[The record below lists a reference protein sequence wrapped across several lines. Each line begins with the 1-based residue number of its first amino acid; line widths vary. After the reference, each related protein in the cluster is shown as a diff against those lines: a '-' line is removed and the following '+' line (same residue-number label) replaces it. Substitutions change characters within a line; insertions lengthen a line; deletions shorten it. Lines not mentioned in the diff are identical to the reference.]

1 MKIRLAVLG
10 ALMGVTAACA
20 GEQAARPALSA
31 YEPMKIFAPL
41 DGRAFRAEWTDETGS
56 FVDVA
61 TYDLILNGRAL
72 QSTHRLQDLDY
83 GGRTIFFWD
92 EGAKSYVYHYFTTGG
107 FHTQGRADFI
117 DGVMVTEETVEGHE
131 TIATVKS
138 RSTFGP
144 DEISVDVIY
153 VAKDGSETAAPRRI
167 YKPTADPGRLF
178 PDTE

>member
-1 MKIRLAVLG
+1 MRPGLAGLIG
-10 ALMGVTAACA
+10 LAAALAACSA
-20 GEQAARPALSA
+20 TSGAKPAPPA
-31 YEPMKIFAPL
+31 YEPMKVFAPL

-56 FVDVA
+56 FVDIA

-72 QSTHRLQDLDY
+72 QSTHRLQGLDY

-92 EGAKSYVYHYFTTGG
+92 EGAKSYLYHYFTTGG

-117 DGVMVTEETVEGHE
+117 DGAMVTEENVEGHA
-131 TIATVKS
+131 TIATVRSK
-138 RSTFGP
+138 STFGP
-144 DEISVDVIY
+144 DEIVIDVVY
-153 VAKDGSETAAPRRI
+153 VARDGSETAAPRRI